1 MKLSATVREAVA
13 DAQVAVSQEEAAQA
27 GSGAPG
33 PRTRQDGRAEQP
45 DVHSGQRTYDHAIR
59 EFVTWAVQSLVS
71 HSTAPSCL
79 VPDADL
85 FTFELRR
92 KTSGSRA
99 PSEPDNLAIPRPP
112 NRRSFC
118 CYPHRILQGSS

>member
-1 MKLSATVREAVA
+1 MPKSQSRKRRPLERVPALPDLGHARTTVLN
-13 DAQVAVSQEEAAQA
+13 SLT
-27 GSGAPG
+27 S
-33 PRTRQDGRAEQP
+33 T
-45 DVHSGQRTYDHAIR
+45 SGQRTYDHAIR

-71 HSTAPSCL
+71 HSTAPSYL

-112 NRRSFC
+112 NRRSLC